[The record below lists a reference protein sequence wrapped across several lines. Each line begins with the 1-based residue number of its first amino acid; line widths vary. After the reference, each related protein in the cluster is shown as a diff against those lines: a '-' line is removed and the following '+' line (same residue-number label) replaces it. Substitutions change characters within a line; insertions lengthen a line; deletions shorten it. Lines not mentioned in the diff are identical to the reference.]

1 MAWEATPR
9 SLDNGGH
16 EGEEGAW
23 TFTGSSTLDSSVAG
37 EGSPGLDPESPRE
50 TGVGRTNRDTLLFW
64 WKRETPFQVDPR
76 RAKRA
81 PLGSG
86 PWRPTWEGRGGRDWE
101 HEGGVHWVQE

>member
-16 EGEEGAW
+16 EGEEGAR
-23 TFTGSSTLDSSVAG
+23 TFTRSSTLDSSVAG
-37 EGSPGLDPESPRE
+37 EGSPALDPESPRE
-50 TGVGRTNRDTLLFW
+50 TGVGRTSQDTLLFW

-76 RAKRA
+76 RAKRG

-86 PWRPTWEGRGGRDWE
+86 TWRPTWEGRGGRGWE